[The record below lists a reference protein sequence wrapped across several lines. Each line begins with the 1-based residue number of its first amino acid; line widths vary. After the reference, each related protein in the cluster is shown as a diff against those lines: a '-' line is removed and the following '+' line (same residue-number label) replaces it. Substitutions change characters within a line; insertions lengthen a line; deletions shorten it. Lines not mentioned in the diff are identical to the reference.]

1 MSSVI
6 HILLRPSVRYLM
18 INEDEY
24 HSLKQTYCFLC
35 DLIDPKK
42 YPNIPKK
49 IRTNAS
55 LFLRNYPIRED
66 LKDIAEAVG
75 FWNPR

>member
-1 MSSVI
+1 MPSVI
-6 HILLRPSVRYLM
+6 IIPLHLSVKYLM
-18 INEDEY
+18 IDEPEY

-55 LFLRNYPIRED
+55 LCLRNYPIRED

>member
-55 LFLRNYPIRED
+55 LCLRNYPIRED

>member
-1 MSSVI
+1 MSSAI

-55 LFLRNYPIRED
+55 LCLRNYPIRED

>member
-6 HILLRPSVRYLM
+6 HILLRPSVRCLI

-55 LFLRNYPIRED
+55 LCLRNYPIRED

>member
-1 MSSVI
+1 MILI
-6 HILLRPSVRYLM
+6 HLRLNVKYTM
-18 INEDEY
+18 IDEPEY

-55 LFLRNYPIRED
+55 LCLRNYPIRED
-66 LKDIAEAVG
+66 LKDIAESVG

>member
-1 MSSVI
+1 
-6 HILLRPSVRYLM
+6 M

-55 LFLRNYPIRED
+55 LCLRNYPIRED